1 MARLLFDRVRKEFDA
16 GARRIRA
23 IDEVSLEIPDGTFA
37 SLVGPS
43 GCGKTT
49 LLNLVAG
56 FETPTAGRV
65 CVDAREVRDPGPDR
79 GVVFQ
84 EPGLFPWLRV
94 HENVG
99 FPLRVRGMAAGARQD
114 RVRAILEQVGLGPF
128 AGCYPAEL
136 SGGMRQRVA
145 IARVLAMYPA
155 VLLMDEPF
163 AALDVQTRDLMQE
176 FLMRLLEERGKT
188 VLFIT
193 HDIQEAVFL
202 ADRVYIISA
211 RPGRVKEIL
220 DVPLPRPRAVDCK
233 FLPAFHEI
241 VDRAYKVVR
250 EEAIKAMA
258 MSEAAEGGEGKG
270 GARQG
275 KGS

>member
-1 MARLLFDRVRKEFDA
+1 MARIRFEDVRKEFDT
-16 GARRIRA
+16 GDARICA
-23 IDEVSLEIPDGTFA
+23 IDEVSLEIPSGTFA

-49 LLNLVAG
+49 LLNIVAG
-56 FETPTAGRV
+56 FEAPTAGRAS
-65 CVDAREVRDPGPDR
+65 VDGREVRAPGPDR

-94 HENVG
+94 EGNVA
-99 FPLRVRGMAAGARQD
+99 FPLRVRGLPAGDIQARVSQ
-114 RVRAILEQVGLGPF
+114 ILDQVGLGPF
-128 AGCYPAEL
+128 RRSYPAEL

-145 IARVLAMYPA
+145 IGRVLAMDPA

-163 AALDVQTRDLMQE
+163 AALDVQTRNLMQE
-176 FLMRLLEERGKT
+176 FLLRLLERQRKS

-202 ADRVYIISA
+202 ADRVYIMSA
-211 RPGRVKEIL
+211 RPGRVKEAL
-220 DVPLPRPRAVDCK
+220 EVPLPRPRTVESM

-250 EEAIKAMA
+250 EEAIKAMQ
-258 MSEAAEGGEGKG
+258 MSEAIA
-270 GARQG
+270 
-275 KGS
+275 

>member
-1 MARLLFDRVRKEFDA
+1 MARIRFEGVRKEFDT
-16 GARRIRA
+16 GDTRICA
-23 IDEVSLEIPDGTFA
+23 VDEVSLEIPPGTFA

-49 LLNLVAG
+49 LLNIVAG
-56 FETPTAGRV
+56 FERTTAGRAS
-65 CVDAREVRDPGPDR
+65 VDGREVHAPGPDR

-94 HENVG
+94 EENVA
-99 FPLRVRGMAAGARQD
+99 FPLRVRGLPAGDIQG
-114 RVRAILEQVGLGPF
+114 RVSQILDQVGLGPF
-128 AGCYPAEL
+128 RRSYPAEL

-145 IARVLAMYPA
+145 IARVLAMDPA
-155 VLLMDEPF
+155 ALLMDEPF
-163 AALDVQTRDLMQE
+163 AALDVQTRNLMQE
-176 FLMRLLEERGKT
+176 FLLQLLERHRKT

-211 RPGRVKEIL
+211 RPGRVKEAL
-220 DVPLPRPRAVDCK
+220 EVPLPRPRTVESM
-233 FLPAFHEI
+233 FLPVFHEI

-250 EEAIKAMA
+250 EEAIKAMQ
-258 MSEAAEGGEGKG
+258 MSEAIA
-270 GARQG
+270 
-275 KGS
+275 